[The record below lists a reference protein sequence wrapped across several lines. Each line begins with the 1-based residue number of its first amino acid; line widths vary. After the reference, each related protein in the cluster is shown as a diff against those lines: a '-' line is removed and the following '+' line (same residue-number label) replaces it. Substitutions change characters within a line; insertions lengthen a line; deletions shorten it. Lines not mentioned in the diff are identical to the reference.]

1 MNCKSCNNECE
12 QNYCSNC
19 GHPTQLKRINWH
31 YITHEIEHVLHF
43 ERGILLTVREL
54 LIRPGQNIKHFI
66 SEDRNRLVKPII
78 YIIVTSFIYSL
89 INNFFHIE
97 EAYVNFNLDNKSA
110 TAQIMKW
117 IQAHYGYAN
126 IGMGIFIALWLKIFF
141 KKKDYNLFEI
151 LILLCFVL
159 GTAMLLYAVF
169 ALIQGISHI
178 DILGIG
184 GIITFAYCT
193 WAIGQFFDKSKI
205 GSYIKSFLAYLLGM
219 LTSLLF
225 VVLVG
230 KLIDSIFQ

>member
-1 MNCKSCNNECE
+1 MNCKHCNNIGEESFCP
-12 QNYCSNC
+12 NC
-19 GHPTQLKRINWH
+19 GHASKLKRIDWH

-43 ERGILLTVREL
+43 ERGILLTIREL
-54 LIRPGQNIKHFI
+54 LIRPGQNIKQFI

-78 YIIVTSFIYSL
+78 YIIVTSLIYSL
-89 INNFFHIE
+89 INSFFHIE
-97 EAYVNFNLDNKSA
+97 EEYVNFKLDSNSA
-110 TAQIMKW
+110 TAKIMVW
-117 IQAHYGYAN
+117 IQAHYGYSN